1 MNLTITYD
9 SIHDPTKSVIASSP
23 QAEHERPSWADDDRA
38 LDIDAV
44 PSFSGEEGKRNGC
57 NDVTMRDMTN
67 NNTSSGGNAPA
78 PGAGARCSA
87 SMRRRDRERAYAAKM
102 KEKEAQKSESGGGVW
117 KPMWRVVG
125 GGVMLARECYA
136 NGRGV
141 QGVAQD
147 VEEDAV
153 LEYQPR
159 DMSMGMLTVCAVF
172 MDVSCF

>member
-1 MNLTITYD
+1 MSLTITYD

-38 LDIDAV
+38 LDLNAV
-44 PSFSGEEGKRNGC
+44 PSFSGEEGKGHGC
-57 NDVTMRDMTN
+57 DDVAMRDMTN
-67 NNTSSGGNAPA
+67 NNASGGGNAPS
-78 PGAGARCSA
+78 AGARFSA
-87 SMRRRDRERAYAAKM
+87 SMRRRDRERARAAKM
-102 KEKEAQKSESGGGVW
+102 KEKEAQKGEGGSGVW

-125 GGVMLARECYA
+125 GGVMLARECYG
-136 NGRGV
+136 NGRGM

-159 DMSMGMLTVCAVF
+159 DMSMGTSTVCAVF